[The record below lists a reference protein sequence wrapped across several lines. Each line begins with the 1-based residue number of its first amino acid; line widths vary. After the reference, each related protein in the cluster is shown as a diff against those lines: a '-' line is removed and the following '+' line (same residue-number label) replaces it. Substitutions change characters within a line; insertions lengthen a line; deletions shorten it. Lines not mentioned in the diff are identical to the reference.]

1 MFKLKKKA
9 FNTNRNNFARRIK
22 TARIIKKLI
31 IALKLGLPIRG
42 KIKDCKFRWTTLAK
56 IAPKKINPKT
66 TSEPIKPKKNPH
78 KVQNTKMSKKI
89 TSKKFVSITFAN
101 VCRLLKTIKQV
112 ITFTNKIQVQNSN
125 YRVFMKK
132 SISATIITLDE
143 EDTLQTCIQNVT
155 QLCDEVIVLDSYS
168 KDKTT
173 DIAKKLGAKVFFQ
186 SFLGDGPQKKKSAE
200 LSSNDW
206 ILSIDADET
215 LSESALEKINSLDLK
230 DPTIGYALRRKNFC
244 GEHWLKGI
252 YPDYKVR
259 LYHRKH
265 SHYDDR
271 KIHSFVHC
279 PKKKKIKAD
288 IIHPT
293 FKNYSHWIAK
303 LNAFSS
309 TEASYQYPLRKKKV
323 TYATLITHSLCTFL
337 KKFFIQRGFL
347 KGKDGLISSI
357 TVSFHTFAKYVK
369 MLEIQTKKKKKR

>member
-186 SFLGDGPQKKKSAE
+186 SFLGAIFAKVVHLNLQSLILPLINPNLSAIISF
-200 LSSNDW
+200 LI
-206 ILSIDADET
+206 ILAVFILLAK
-215 LSESALEKINSLDLK
+215 L
-230 DPTIGYALRRKNFC
+230 LR
-244 GEHWLKGI
+244 
-252 YPDYKVR
+252 
-259 LYHRKH
+259 
-265 SHYDDR
+265 
-271 KIHSFVHC
+271 FV
-279 PKKKKIKAD
+279 
-288 IIHPT
+288 
-293 FKNYSHWIAK
+293 
-303 LNAFSS
+303 LNAFFFNLN
-309 TEASYQYPLRKKKV
+309 TINRVFGGVVGFVIGIVLNHAFL
-323 TYATLITHSLCTFL
+323 YATSIPAFKDDIAYSKLA
-337 KKFFIQRGFL
+337 KFILNIPQIF
-347 KGKDGLISSI
+347 
-357 TVSFHTFAKYVK
+357 
-369 MLEIQTKKKKKR
+369 